1 MQRKNSIL
9 KSGRSGIAM
18 IMALA
23 VIVIIA
29 TIMALSLSLTTQ
41 TAKRTSDIYLYEQA
55 VLLSQSA
62 AEYGMLKLSQ
72 AAPCSLT
79 PINFTYNT
87 IYNVNIDMNYISKLN
102 SDCYNNSNAIG
113 KVYTTVTYPD
123 TDGTVLMDITIT
135 ANAGNEPIRYFRR
148 SIQKL

>member
-9 KSGRSGIAM
+9 KSARTGMAM
-18 IMALA
+18 MMAISVL
-23 VIVIIA
+23 VIVA

-41 TAKRTSDIYLYEQA
+41 VAKKTSDIYLYEQA

-72 AAPCSLT
+72 ANPCSLT
-79 PINFTYNT
+79 PINFTYND
-87 IYNVNIDMNYISKLN
+87 IYTVDIDMRYVSTVGSSCDGNISVGKGYINVL
-102 SDCYNNSNAIG
+102 DAG
-113 KVYTTVTYPD
+113 

-135 ANAGNEPIRYFRR
+135 ADAGNEPIRYFRR

>member
-9 KSGRSGIAM
+9 KSARTGMAM
-18 IMALA
+18 MMAISVL
-23 VIVIIA
+23 VIVA

-41 TAKRTSDIYLYEQA
+41 VAKKTSDIYLYEQA

-72 AAPCSLT
+72 ANPCSLT
-79 PINFTYNT
+79 PINFTYND
-87 IYNVNIDMNYISKLN
+87 IYTVDIDMRYVSTVGSTCNGNIP
-102 SDCYNNSNAIG
+102 IG
-113 KVYTTVTYPD
+113 KGYANVLD
-123 TDGTVLMDITIT
+123 AGTDGTVLMDITIT
-135 ANAGNEPIRYFRR
+135 ADAGNEPIRYFRR